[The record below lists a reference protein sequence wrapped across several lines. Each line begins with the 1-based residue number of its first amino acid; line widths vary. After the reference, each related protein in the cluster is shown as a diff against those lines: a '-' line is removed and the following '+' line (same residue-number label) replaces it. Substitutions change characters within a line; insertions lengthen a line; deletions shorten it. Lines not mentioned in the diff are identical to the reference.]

1 MSKYL
6 RMKRTYHD
14 HPWEL
19 WELSQTIS
27 STSKSDNHTVMLKVV
42 SKIIKAE
49 AVLGAEGSM
58 MKYVLGLS
66 EDLTMASSSRAVNS
80 VR

>member
-1 MSKYL
+1 MLVVICTGLLGVMCAMSNHWIYMSKYL

-27 STSKSDNHTVMLKVV
+27 STFKSDNHTIMLKVV
-42 SKIIKAE
+42 SDYII
-49 AVLGAEGSM
+49 
-58 MKYVLGLS
+58 
-66 EDLTMASSSRAVNS
+66 
-80 VR
+80 